1 MNDTGINTRADW
13 QGEGTLS
20 QLSGELRA
28 RQASRIDCTVD
39 PRQLLVNV
47 ANTGELLLASVPG
60 TQASEFIS
68 TEGVI
73 IRDKA
78 VTQLCT
84 RMNPDVPARFGKS
97 LATMR
102 PNIAVDMFNSL
113 ISQDDYS
120 KSRRWF
126 VRQLRGQV
134 RAILSDRYL
143 AIDDEDLMFTALQE
157 LQNHGGWVMSAQLT
171 DDNMRMSYCCPS
183 LGRLLDSPAR
193 GDGSFFDAGSM
204 ANPQWLNR
212 MGINEKSWPDQFKML
227 KDANGNMVLPG
238 GEIGNSETGNGS
250 AYVRFK
256 TYDSICFNGCTLE
269 TVHHMRHLGEKLE
282 PGIWQAD
289 TITHNHQLR
298 KKMIGDA
305 VTATFDQDRVNTWIN
320 RRVAASHD
328 VLSPTAAVDN
338 VATLCTLSEDE
349 RDELLTVFCR
359 DYVSTREGL
368 SQAAARVA
376 QDATNPDKASEWQSH
391 AATIIVA
398 RSGVT
403 NGALITA

>member
-227 KDANGNMVLPG
+227 KDANGYPAARSVTAKP
-238 GEIGNSETGNGS
+238 
-250 AYVRFK
+250 
-256 TYDSICFNGCTLE
+256 E
-269 TVHHMRHLGEKLE
+269 TVPH
-282 PGIWQAD
+282 
-289 TITHNHQLR
+289 
-298 KKMIGDA
+298 
-305 VTATFDQDRVNTWIN
+305 TFDS
-320 RRVAASHD
+320 RR
-328 VLSPTAAVDN
+328 T
-338 VATLCTLSEDE
+338 
-349 RDELLTVFCR
+349 TVS
-359 DYVSTREGL
+359 VSM
-368 SQAAARVA
+368 
-376 QDATNPDKASEWQSH
+376 D
-391 AATIIVA
+391 A
-398 RSGVT
+398 RSKPYIACDTWARNLNPVSGKQT
-403 NGALITA
+403 RLPTTISCARR